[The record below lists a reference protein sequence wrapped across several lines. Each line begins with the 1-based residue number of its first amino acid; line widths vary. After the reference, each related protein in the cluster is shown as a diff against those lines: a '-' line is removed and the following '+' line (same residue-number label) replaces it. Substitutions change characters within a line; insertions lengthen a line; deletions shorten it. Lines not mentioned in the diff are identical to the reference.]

1 MMESNPGRITLH
13 PEDNVEVAVDSDD
26 PMRGHKFALIDITGG
41 QSIIKLGER
50 IGRASTD
57 ITTGEHVHTH
67 NVSPDRQPITA
78 AEAGTNVEDTSRRA
92 AVSTSVDAGAL
103 PSTFEGYRRADGR
116 VGTRNHL
123 LVLTSVN
130 CSASVARVI
139 ARTARD
145 RGLDQARNIDGITA
159 LTHHGGCGIG
169 VETDGMAN
177 LRRTLA
183 GYLTHANVAGV
194 VIVGLG
200 CEANQIDALLDDRGL
215 EHGDRLKT
223 LVIQDEGGS
232 QATVERGVELLAE
245 LAETAAADRRSP
257 VDVSNLVL
265 ALQCGGSDGYSAITA
280 NPALGRASDLL
291 VAAGGTVILGETPEM
306 HGAEHL
312 LVRRAVST
320 DVAQELL
327 DRLAWWRRHS
337 EPEDNPTPG
346 NKRGGL
352 TTIAEK
358 SLGAIAKAGS
368 SPLVDVL
375 GYAEPVNPARPG
387 FVIMD
392 SPGYDPCSVTGEIA
406 SGANLVCFTTG
417 RGSVSGFAPAPS
429 LKVATNTPLFEKMPG
444 DIDLNAGTIVG
455 GGESV
460 DEVGARLFQL
470 LVDTAAGATTAS
482 ERLGFGEEEFVPW
495 QMGVVT

>member
-1 MMESNPGRITLH
+1 MEPSHRRIRLH
-13 PEDNVEVAVDSDD
+13 PHDNVEVAVADED
-26 PMRGHKFALIDITGG
+26 PLRGHKFAVSPIDKGEPIL
-41 QSIIKLGER
+41 KLGEQ

-57 ITTGEHVHTH
+57 ITIGDHVHSH
-67 NVSPDRQPITA
+67 NVEPARRPVTA
-78 AEAGTNVEDTSRRA
+78 DDAATNLAPRADIGSNVER
-92 AVSTSVDAGAL
+92 
-103 PSTFEGYRRADGR
+103 TFNGYHRPDGR

-145 RGLDQARNIDGITA
+145 RGVADRADVDGLTA

-169 VETDGMAN
+169 VASDGLEN

-183 GYLTHANVAGV
+183 GYATNANVGGV
-194 VIVGLG
+194 LLVGLG
-200 CEANQIDALLDDRGL
+200 CEVNQIDVLLERHCL
-215 EHGDRLKT
+215 ATGDRLQT
-223 LVIQDEGGS
+223 LVIQDEGGAS
-232 QATVERGVELLAE
+232 ATIDRGVELLGR
-245 LAETAAADRRSP
+245 LAEQAATDRRTP
-257 VDVSNLVL
+257 APIAKLAL

-280 NPALGRASDLL
+280 NPALGRAADLL
-291 VAAGGTVILGETPEM
+291 VAHGATVILGETPEM

-312 LVRRAVST
+312 LVRRAT
-320 DVAQELL
+320 TREVAQSLL
-327 DRLAWWRRHS
+327 DRLEWWRAYS

-346 NKRGGL
+346 NKKGGL

-358 SLGAIAKAGS
+358 SLGAVAKAGT

-375 GYAEPVNPARPG
+375 RYAEPLRADRPG

-417 RGSVSGFAPAPS
+417 RGSVSGFVPAPS
-429 LKVATNTPLFEKMPG
+429 VKVSTNTPLFEKMAG
-444 DIDLNAGTIVG
+444 DIDLDAGTIATG
-455 GGESV
+455 RETV
-460 DEVGARLFQL
+460 DEVGERLFDL
-470 LVDTAAGATTAS
+470 LVDTADGRTTAG

>member
-1 MMESNPGRITLH
+1 MEPSHRRIRLH
-13 PEDNVEVAVDSDD
+13 PDDNVEVAVADED
-26 PMRGHKFALIDITGG
+26 PLRGHKFAVSPIERGG
-41 QSIIKLGER
+41 PILKLGEQ

-57 ITTGEHVHTH
+57 IAIGDHVHSH
-67 NVSPDRQPITA
+67 NVEPARRPVTADEAATNPGPRPEIRSGIDRTFSGYHRPDGQ
-78 AEAGTNVEDTSRRA
+78 
-92 AVSTSVDAGAL
+92 
-103 PSTFEGYRRADGR
+103 

-139 ARTARD
+139 ARM
-145 RGLDQARNIDGITA
+145 ARNRGVDDRANVDGITA

-169 VETDGMAN
+169 VDSEGLDN

-183 GYLTHANVAGV
+183 GYATHANVGGALL
-194 VIVGLG
+194 VGLG
-200 CEANQIDALLDDRGL
+200 CEANQIDVLLERHGL
-215 EHGDRLKT
+215 AAGDRLRT
-223 LVIQDEGGS
+223 LLIQDAGGS
-232 QATVERGVELLAE
+232 SATIDRGVELLGR
-245 LAETAAADRRSP
+245 LAEQAETDRRAPASIAK
-257 VDVSNLVL
+257 LAL

-280 NPALGRASDLL
+280 NPALGRAADLL
-291 VAAGGTVILGETPEM
+291 VAHGATVILGETPEM

-312 LVRRAVST
+312 LARRAA
-320 DVAQELL
+320 DRQVAQSLL
-327 DRLAWWRRHS
+327 DRLEWWRAHS

-346 NKRGGL
+346 NKKGGL

-358 SLGAIAKAGS
+358 SLGAVAKAGT

-375 GYAEPVNPARPG
+375 RYAEPLRSDRPG

-417 RGSVSGFAPAPS
+417 RGSVSGFVPAPS
-429 LKVATNTPLFEKMPG
+429 IKVSTNTPLFKKMGG
-444 DIDLNAGTIVG
+444 DIDLDAGTIATG
-455 GGESV
+455 QETV
-460 DEVGARLFQL
+460 DEVGKRLFDL
-470 LVDTAAGATTAS
+470 LVATAGGRTTAS

>member
-1 MMESNPGRITLH
+1 
-13 PEDNVEVAVDSDD
+13 
-26 PMRGHKFALIDITGG
+26 MRGHKFALVNIASGEPIT
-41 QSIIKLGER
+41 KLGER

-57 ITTGEHVHTH
+57 IAAGDHVHTH
-67 NVSPDRQPITA
+67 NVEPDREPATA
-78 AEAGTNVEDTSRRA
+78 AEAGTNVITPERMT
-92 AVSTSVDAGAL
+92 DA
-103 PSTFEGYRRADGR
+103 PMFQGYQRADGR

-145 RGLDQARNIDGITA
+145 RGVGGCIGADGNIDGITA
-159 LTHHGGCGIG
+159 LTHHGGCGVGID
-169 VETDGMAN
+169 TDGMAN

-183 GYLTHANVAGV
+183 GYLTHANVAGAL
-194 VIVGLG
+194 IVGLG
-200 CEANQIDALLDDRGL
+200 CEGNQIATMLDDQGL
-215 EHGDRLKT
+215 EPGDRLKT

-232 QATVERGVELLAE
+232 QATVERGVELLGE
-245 LAETAAADRRSP
+245 LAETAATDRRESA
-257 VDVSNLVL
+257 DVSNLVL

-280 NPALGRASDLL
+280 NPALGRASDML
-291 VAAGGTVILGETPEM
+291 VAAGATVILGETPEM

-312 LVRRAVST
+312 LVRRAVS
-320 DVAQELL
+320 DEVAQKLL
-327 DRLAWWRRHS
+327 DRLAWWRQHS
-337 EPEDNPTPG
+337 EPEDNPSPG
-346 NKRGGL
+346 NKKGGL

-375 GYAEPVNPARPG
+375 RYAEPLAATRRG

-429 LKVATNTPLFEKMPG
+429 LKVSTNTPLFEKMGG
-444 DIDLNAGTIVG
+444 DIDLDAGTIATG
-455 GGESV
+455 HESV

-470 LVDTAAGATTAS
+470 LVDTASGTQTCS